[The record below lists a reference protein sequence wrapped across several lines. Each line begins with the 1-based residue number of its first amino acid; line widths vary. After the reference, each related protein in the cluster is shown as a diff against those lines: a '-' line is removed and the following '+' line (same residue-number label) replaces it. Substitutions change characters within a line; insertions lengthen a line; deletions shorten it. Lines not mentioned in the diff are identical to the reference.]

1 MKRSTHCGIGLTRN
15 NARFSKP
22 VKSLLLNVFGK
33 NSGYVSG
40 IELDEIEEALD
51 GELTRKQILNWLAYQ
66 RIREKIH
73 PTK

>member
-1 MKRSTHCGIGLTRN
+1 M
-15 NARFSKP
+15 
-22 VKSLLLNVFGK
+22 FGK

>member
-1 MKRSTHCGIGLTRN
+1 M
-15 NARFSKP
+15 
-22 VKSLLLNVFGK
+22 FGK

-51 GELTRKQILNWLAYQ
+51 GELTRKQILNWFAYQ